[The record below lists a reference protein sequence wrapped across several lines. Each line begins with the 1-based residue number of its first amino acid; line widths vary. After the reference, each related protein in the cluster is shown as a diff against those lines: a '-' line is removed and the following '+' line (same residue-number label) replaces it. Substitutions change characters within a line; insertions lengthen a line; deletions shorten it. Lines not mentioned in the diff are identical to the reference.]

1 MIDSLSEGFNTL
13 MIDRIGSS
21 IIIKCLK
28 RLDTQLNQKLCE
40 KAVEN
45 CLQLATH
52 EKGCIYL
59 NEFITYI
66 RGPYRDQLLE
76 TISINSLYLSQDP
89 TGNYVVQH
97 VLGLFNPVFT
107 QKICCILSG
116 HYVRLSSMVG
126 GSHIVEKCL
135 KSPWMDYPL
144 DELVNSNKLGRLAA
158 DQFGNYVI
166 QTALKVTKV
175 ICSIL
180 TISFI
185 YLFFISL
192 SLKLL
197 SFCFFST
204 ACKKSNS

>member
-1 MIDSLSEGFNTL
+1 MC
-13 MIDRIGSS
+13 R
-21 IIIKCLK
+21 
-28 RLDTQLNQKLCE
+28 
-40 KAVEN
+40 
-45 CLQLATH
+45 
-52 EKGCIYL
+52 
-59 NEFITYI
+59 
-66 RGPYRDQLLE
+66 
-76 TISINSLYLSQDP
+76 
-89 TGNYVVQH
+89 NYVVQH

-204 ACKKSNS
+204 ACKKSNSWKACNETPTTPEHSSVWLWSQCARFDRSEQSCQI